1 MNAGFLTQVEQP
13 PASRLNT
20 LLRPNSLAFVGVST
34 RGGSGSKM
42 LRSAQKSGFP
52 GPLWLVHPSAQE
64 IAGLPCFPSFAALP
78 SAPDCVVVSVPAPAV
93 LGVLEQAA
101 AAGTTSALVVSEGFS
116 DAGDESGRE
125 RQRELAA
132 FARRTGMAIA
142 GPNCMG
148 VASFVYQFAATMADI
163 PERSSPGGVSLVS
176 QSGGLLNAVAEL
188 CANRGVGL
196 NYLIS
201 IGNQAVV
208 DLADYIE
215 FLIDDSA
222 TRVIAVIMEGIT
234 DGPRFRA
241 ALNRAAGRKPL
252 AILKLGRSAFGQ
264 AATLAHTGTL
274 AGRHEAFT
282 ALFRQTGAALVDSLD
297 ELVETAALFATAA
310 PPKGS
315 GVCMFTVSG
324 GATSLIGD
332 LGDKA
337 GLRFPPLQPPT
348 VASLQRIL
356 DVDRTFQNPID
367 TVGMPRLLKDGN
379 IDPVLDALIADQSL
393 DVIALVLGMRM
404 QGAPSHDELIARMA
418 KRVAGAGK
426 PLVVISF
433 VSNSLTGK
441 WRGFAAEHG
450 LPLIED
456 LECGLKAIRHLIDF
470 AQCAPIRE
478 APASKRN
485 PSSAREL
492 KPGET
497 LTEAESKRLLA
508 AAGFPITRELLAA
521 DPPEAARRALE
532 IGGPV
537 AIKIQSPDIAHKSD
551 VGGVRLGVRGAE
563 EAEAAARDV
572 LTRSRSA
579 CPHARIDG
587 VLVQEMVEEGAE
599 FILGMSY
606 DDQFGPVVAI
616 GAGGVT
622 VEVFRDVATLLPP
635 VSRSEIVEAVD
646 SLRAKALLEGFRG
659 APPRDA
665 SSLVDVCMK
674 FCDFVAETEGQFL
687 AIEINPLFVLSQG
700 KGVRVG
706 DALIVTAEERRANDQ
721 YGEAKHQ
728 PIPAAR

>member
-1 MNAGFLTQVEQP
+1 
-13 PASRLNT
+13 
-20 LLRPNSLAFVGVST
+20 
-34 RGGSGSKM
+34 
-42 LRSAQKSGFP
+42 
-52 GPLWLVHPSAQE
+52 
-64 IAGLPCFPSFAALP
+64 
-78 SAPDCVVVSVPAPAV
+78 
-93 LGVLEQAA
+93 
-101 AAGTTSALVVSEGFS
+101 
-116 DAGDESGRE
+116 
-125 RQRELAA
+125 
-132 FARRTGMAIA
+132 
-142 GPNCMG
+142 
-148 VASFVYQFAATMADI
+148 
-163 PERSSPGGVSLVS
+163 
-176 QSGGLLNAVAEL
+176 
-188 CANRGVGL
+188 
-196 NYLIS
+196 
-201 IGNQAVV
+201 
-208 DLADYIE
+208 
-215 FLIDDSA
+215 
-222 TRVIAVIMEGIT
+222 
-234 DGPRFRA
+234 
-241 ALNRAAGRKPL
+241 
-252 AILKLGRSAFGQ
+252 
-264 AATLAHTGTL
+264 
-274 AGRHEAFT
+274 
-282 ALFRQTGAALVDSLD
+282 
-297 ELVETAALFATAA
+297 
-310 PPKGS
+310 
-315 GVCMFTVSG
+315 
-324 GATSLIGD
+324 
-332 LGDKA
+332 
-337 GLRFPPLQPPT
+337 
-348 VASLQRIL
+348 
-356 DVDRTFQNPID
+356 
-367 TVGMPRLLKDGN
+367 
-379 IDPVLDALIADQSL
+379 
-393 DVIALVLGMRM
+393 
-404 QGAPSHDELIARMA
+404 
-418 KRVAGAGK
+418 
-426 PLVVISF
+426 
-433 VSNSLTGK
+433 
-441 WRGFAAEHG
+441 
-450 LPLIED
+450 
-456 LECGLKAIRHLIDF
+456 LKAIRHLIDF